1 MTVGADTRHPPT
13 DTAEVEAAHAL
24 HPVRAAASTR
34 IPAWWGL
41 VLTAAVVASWW
52 VVMSRG
58 GPARLDLLGAAAGF
72 VRDLLGVDGVDPP
85 VWATGG
91 AWRAAMGPAVDTVV
105 MSLLGAATAGVV
117 ALATVIFASR
127 PLRDAPHSR
136 VGTAGRL
143 GLVAS
148 RGMHVLTRAVPDY
161 IWALLLVFVLRPG
174 VLAAALALALHNI
187 GVMGRLGSDVVEDLD
202 PGPLEALRSAGAG
215 RLQVLAYGVLPQVLP
230 QFLTFLL
237 YRWEVMMRAAAVVG
251 FVALAG
257 VGYQLRLAMSLLRWS
272 EVGLWLAVYVAL
284 VLLADLT
291 SSALRRLAR

>member
-1 MTVGADTRHPPT
+1 MTVGEDTRRPPT

-24 HPVRAAASTR
+24 HPVRVAASTR
-34 IPAWWGL
+34 IPTWWGV
-41 VLTAAVVASWW
+41 VLLATVVASWW
-52 VVMSRG
+52 VVMSGG
-58 GPARLDLLGAAAGF
+58 GPARVDLLGAAAGF

-85 VWATGG
+85 VWATSA
-91 AWRAAMGPAVDTVV
+91 AWRAAVGPAVDTVV

-127 PLRDAPHSR
+127 PLRDAPHR
-136 VGTAGRL
+136 QVGTAGRL
-143 GLVAS
+143 GLVAT

-161 IWALLLVFVLRPG
+161 IWALLLVFVVRPG
-174 VLAAALALALHNI
+174 VIAAALALALHNI
-187 GVMGRLGSDVVEDLD
+187 GVMGRLGSDVVEDLH

-257 VGYQLRLAMSLLRWS
+257 VGYQLRLALSLLRWS